1 MSKILDKVKTI
12 INEADGV
19 LIGAGSGLSTAAGIN
34 YAGAR
39 FKTEFKPFIQK
50 YGFTDLYTSS
60 FYEFETQEK
69 YWAYWA
75 KHIDFANT
83 GRPGTDLYKSIY
95 ELVKDKN
102 YFVITTNVDDQ
113 FYKTGFDK
121 NKIFRVQGSY
131 RLIQCSNA
139 CHNKLYDDKDM
150 VDEMLKNINENLE
163 VPTSLVPTCPVCG
176 ENMEPNLR
184 KDAYFVQDELWYK
197 QNDAYGKFIDENKNS
212 KVVLLEFGVG
222 FNTPGII
229 RFPFEQLT
237 NQNKNWTLVRFN
249 KEVKCFWDIDESR
262 FIGITDDMQNLNEC
276 QWGRGILTLI
286 HIRNV
291 FYIY

>member
-1 MSKILDKVKTI
+1 MNKTLYDI
-12 INEADGV
+12 KKLIDSADCI
-19 LIGAGSGLSTAAGIN
+19 LIGAGSGLSTAAGID
-34 YAGAR
+34 YAGKR
-39 FKTEFKPFIQK
+39 FKTEFKPFIHK

-60 FYEFETQEK
+60 FYEFNSQEE

-83 GRPGTDLYKSIY
+83 GREGTEIYKNIY
-95 ELVKDKN
+95 EDVKDKE

-131 RLIQCSNA
+131 RLIQCSQA

-150 VDEMLKNINENLE
+150 VNKMLENIDKDLK
-163 VPTSLVPTCPVCG
+163 VPTELVPICPVCG
-176 ENMEPNLR
+176 ETMEPNLR

-197 QNDAYGKFIDENKNS
+197 QNDLYEKFISDNKNK
-212 KVVLLEFGVG
+212 KVMLLEFGVG

-229 RFPFEQLT
+229 RFPFEQMVS
-237 NQNKNWTLVRFN
+237 QNPNWKLIRFN
-249 KEVKCFWDIDESR
+249 KEEQCFYDLKDR
-262 FIGITDDMQNLNEC
+262 FISVKEDIKE
-276 QWGRGILTLI
+276 I
-286 HIRNV
+286 
-291 FYIY
+291 FK